1 MTVDAV
7 LLMAYGSPD
16 RLDQVEAYY
25 TDIRRGSPPPPH
37 LLEELLGRYRAIGG
51 GSPLSRIVELQRAA
65 VEAELARRGHPVAV
79 YAGMRHIAP
88 RIGTIVEVMAADGVE
103 RFVAIALAPQRSSNA
118 AGYRRAVDAALAGLG
133 DAAPAVTFIDSWY
146 DQPRFIDALAGTTAE
161 ALRRFPDPS
170 RVRVM
175 FTAHSLPARVVA
187 EGDSYPDE
195 LAGTAALVAGRLGL
209 ATYDFAFQ
217 SAGRTGEPWLG
228 PDILEEIRRLAGDGV
243 GELVV
248 RPVGFVADH
257 LEVLYDIDIEA
268 QGVAREVGIRLER
281 ARSMNVDPTFIAG
294 LADLAEAALPGAIA
308 APSGAEAAPDAVAPA
323 GRPTRGRS
331 RDG

>member
-1 MTVDAV
+1 MTTDAV

-51 GSPLSRIVELQRAA
+51 GSPLSRIVEEQRAA
-65 VEAELARRGHPVAV
+65 VEAELAARGRPLAV
-79 YAGMRHIAP
+79 YAGMRHIEP
-88 RIGTIVEVMAADGVE
+88 RIGGVVERMAADGVE

-133 DAAPAVTFIDSWY
+133 DRAPVVTFVDSWY
-146 DQPRFIDALAGTTAE
+146 DQPRFVEALATSTTE
-161 ALRRFPDPS
+161 ALARFPDPS

-187 EGDSYPDE
+187 EGDTYATE
-195 LAGTAALVAGRLGL
+195 LAGTAALVAARLGL
-209 ATYDFAFQ
+209 DGYEFSFQ

-228 PDILEEIRRLAGDGV
+228 PDILAEIRRLAGDGV
-243 GELVV
+243 TELVI

-268 QGVAREVGIRLER
+268 QGVAREVGIHLVR
-281 ARSMNVDPTFIAG
+281 ARSMNTDPTFVAG
-294 LADLAEAALPGAIA
+294 LADLAVEAFAGARA
-308 APSGAEAAPDAVAPA
+308 TG
-323 GRPTRGRS
+323 
-331 RDG
+331 

>member
-1 MTVDAV
+1 MSDAV

-51 GSPLSRIVELQRAA
+51 GSPLSRIVEAQRTA
-65 VEAELARRGHPVAV
+65 VEAELAARGVSIPV
-79 YAGMRHIAP
+79 YAGMRHIEP
-88 RIGTIVEVMAADGVE
+88 RIGDLVRRMAADGVR

-118 AGYRRAVDAALAGLG
+118 TGYRRAVETGLQSLGAG
-133 DAAPAVTFIDSWY
+133 APAVEYVDSWY
-146 DQPRFIDALAGTTAE
+146 DQPRFIEALAGTTRE
-161 ALRRFPDPS
+161 ALDRFPDPS

-187 EGDSYPDE
+187 EGDQYPAE
-195 LAGTAALVAGRLGL
+195 LAGTARLVAQQLGL
-209 ATYDFAFQ
+209 ERYEFAYQ

-228 PDILEEIRRLAGDGV
+228 PDILDEIRRLAAEGV
-243 GELVV
+243 TGLVV

-268 QGVAREVGIRLER
+268 QGVASQAGIRLER
-281 ARSMNVDPTFIAG
+281 ARSLNTDPVFVAG
-294 LADLAEAALPGAIA
+294 LADVAIA
-308 APSGAEAAPDAVAPA
+308 ALRPTAVA
-323 GRPTRGRS
+323 
-331 RDG
+331 